1 MQNVMYSLYTV
12 TGIFDF
18 GKAFLCIIMLPI
30 IYKAEDIIKGIFGLE
45 SKNLAGAAAMG
56 AIVVS
61 QVQKATK
68 LAAKSAKMLGKAQ
81 AAKNVGR
88 AKGVGGQN
96 NASTPKNSTTSNVAN
111 NNMATSAETNKEKTK
126 NKGIIRKTFGVANGK
141 VAQTLAAN
149 AMGMALGYGM
159 TGDYDTARAGKALQK
174 GVRDAGKGVKGSMSL
189 ERNMALKKEDMLD
202 AYERLKDGGYTD
214 EQIYDLTED
223 ILADDTKEIT
233 NILEKEYAETIRALK
248 DTQIAISDKEG
259 KEAEK
264 EAKEHVRNEVLK
276 KIF

>member
-1 MQNVMYSLYTV
+1 MYSLYTV

-81 AAKNVGR
+81 AAKSVGR
-88 AKGVGGQN
+88 N
-96 NASTPKNSTTSNVAN
+96 SASNLTNSSTSNVAN
-111 NNMATSAETNKEKTK
+111 NNMAASAEVSKEKTK